1 MSGISYVKS
10 YIIDVIS
17 DTIPEDDPE
26 EEEKLY
32 SWQQIHPPAMT

>member
-10 YIIDVIS
+10 YIIDVTS

-26 EEEKLY
+26 EERNYTVGSKSIL
-32 SWQQIHPPAMT
+32 QL